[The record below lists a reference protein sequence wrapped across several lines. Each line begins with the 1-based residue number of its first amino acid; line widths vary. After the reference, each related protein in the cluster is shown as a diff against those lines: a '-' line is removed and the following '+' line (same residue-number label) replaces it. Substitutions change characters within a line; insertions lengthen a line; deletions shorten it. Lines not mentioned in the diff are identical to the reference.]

1 MVRANIFPAFA
12 RPSVNRFLFLF
23 ASVMTLASTTARAE
37 PSMLTESEAV
47 RRATNRPAL
56 AQAVQGA
63 ANVER
68 GSGMVVGAWPNPQ
81 VSYMRE
87 QTFGNVGTGEDY
99 VWVGQPID
107 IGNRRGLRARAAN
120 ARAGAIEREGSA
132 VRVQIAADAR
142 LRFYDVLYRQ
152 LRVAALQR
160 WGVAIDGALEVVSKR
175 ASRGDAALYDRR
187 RLEREKS
194 VAAARSESEQ
204 ASLERAVA
212 RLFAILSWEG
222 AQVPVSGQ
230 LLPDVPPAVAEL
242 RAQAQ
247 RRPDLLALDARVY
260 AAELDL
266 RSAARWWVP
275 DFRFDAGWKGVH
287 YANGGRSDGFLLGA
301 SLSIPL
307 WNQSAG
313 LTRIAQGE
321 AAYAQ
326 GRKELVRTELEGEI
340 AGARAELVRLRT
352 GARKFRTDAQA
363 ASKDVVRIATAGYA
377 GGEMNMLELLDAYR
391 GSADDELTALDMELG
406 ARRARVELDR
416 VTGKEAP

>member
-12 RPSVNRFLFLF
+12 RPSANRFLFLF
-23 ASVMTLASTTARAE
+23 AFVMISASTTARAE
-37 PSMLTESEAV
+37 PSVLTESEAV

-68 GSGMVVGAWPNPQ
+68 GSGMVVGTWPNPQ

-87 QTFGNVGTGEDY
+87 QTFGNGTSEDY

-107 IGNRRGLRARAAN
+107 LGNRRGLRARAAN

-142 LRFYDVLYRQ
+142 LRFYEVLYRQ
-152 LRVAALQR
+152 LRVAALQQ
-160 WGVAIDGALEVVSKR
+160 WAAAIDGALEVVTKR

-212 RLFAILSWEG
+212 RLFALLSWEG

-230 LLPDVPPAVAEL
+230 LLPDVPPATTEL

-247 RRPDLLALDARVY
+247 RRPDLLALDARMH

-287 YANGGRSDGFLLGA
+287 YANGGRSDGFLVGA

-340 AGARAELVRLRT
+340 AGACAELVRLRT
-352 GARKFRTDAQA
+352 AALKFRTDAQA
-363 ASKDVVRIATAGYA
+363 ASREVVRIATAGYA
-377 GGEMNMLELLDAYR
+377 GGEINMLELLDAYR

>member
-1 MVRANIFPAFA
+1 MVRCHNLTAFT
-12 RPSVNRFLFLF
+12 RPSVNRFLFLLAIITTS
-23 ASVMTLASTTARAE
+23 ASSARAQ
-37 PSMLTESEAV
+37 SRVLTEAEAV
-47 RRATNRPAL
+47 RRATSRPEL

-68 GSGMVVGAWPNPQ
+68 GSAMVVGTWPNPQ
-81 VSYMRE
+81 VSYTRE
-87 QTFGNVGTGEDY
+87 QTYGNLGTGEDY

-120 ARAGAIEREGSA
+120 ARAGAIEREGMA
-132 VRVQIAADAR
+132 MRVQIAADAR
-142 LRFYDVLYRQ
+142 LRFYEVLYRR
-152 LRVAALQR
+152 LRAAALQQ
-160 WGVAIDGALEVVSKR
+160 WEVAIDGALEVVSKR

-194 VAAARSESEQ
+194 VAAARFESEQ

-212 RLFAILSWEG
+212 RLFALLRWEG

-230 LLPDVPPAVAEL
+230 LLPDVPPATAEL

-247 RRPDLLALDARVY
+247 RRPDLLALDARMY
-260 AAELDL
+260 AADFEL

-287 YANGGRSDGFLLGA
+287 YATGGRSNGFMMGA

-307 WNQSAG
+307 WNQSSG

-321 AAYAQ
+321 ANYAQ
-326 GRKELVRTELEGEI
+326 GRKALVHSELEGEL
-340 AGARAELVRLRT
+340 AGARAELVRLR
-352 GARKFRTDAQA
+352 AAALRFRTDAQA